1 MKQQW
6 NFTLLDS
13 DDSEFLDTYISSNT
27 DFGAQEYDAFLLDV
41 GDKNGVGDDAYVTNF
56 LWEDVSNY
64 IRQREI

>member
-1 MKQQW
+1 
-6 NFTLLDS
+6 
-13 DDSEFLDTYISSNT
+13 
-27 DFGAQEYDAFLLDV
+27 LLDV